1 MIYHSSNK
9 KEPEGIRGDFSV
21 ASSYDAFSEGI
32 ELGGLRSRSEIRL
45 LICYLLKS
53 LDAPVPRA
61 VLNDAVLQEGL
72 ANYFELNQ
80 AMEEL
85 LANGN
90 VRASQQDGEELFSAT
105 ETGREIAELLQTN
118 LTRTVREKAVRAAL
132 NLLTVYRREK
142 ENRIQIQKTESGYKI
157 AIDMFATAADK
168 EQRNSF
174 LSLSLFTADAMQAE
188 RIKQGFLKDPV
199 KLCDVIMS
207 TLLD

>member
-1 MIYHSSNK
+1 M
-9 KEPEGIRGDFSV
+9 
-21 ASSYDAFSEGI
+21 ASAYDAFSEGI

-61 VLNDAVLQEGL
+61 LLNDAVLQEGL

-80 AMEEL
+80 AVEEL

-90 VRASQQDGEELFSAT
+90 VRSFEQDGEELFSVT
-105 ETGREIAELLQTN
+105 ETGRDIAELLQTN

-142 ENRIQIQKTESGYKI
+142 ENRIEIQKTGAGYKI
-157 AIDMFATAADK
+157 DIGMFATAADK
-168 EQRNSF
+168 EQGNSF
-174 LSLSLFTADAMQAE
+174 LSLSLFTSDAMQAE
-188 RIKQGFLKDPV
+188 SIKKGFLKDPV

-207 TLLD
+207 TLLGGE